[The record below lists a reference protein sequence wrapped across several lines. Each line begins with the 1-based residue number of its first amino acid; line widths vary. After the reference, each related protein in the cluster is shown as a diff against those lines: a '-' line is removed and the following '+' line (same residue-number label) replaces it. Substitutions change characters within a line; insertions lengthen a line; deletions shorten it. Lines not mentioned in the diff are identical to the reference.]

1 MKLYIS
7 NYLSKSI
14 SIIDYYTFEVEKEI
28 SLEENIHPHHFCID
42 KEKKIMYI
50 PSSSDGVIYI
60 VDLNTDELID
70 TVSAGGNLSQIALC
84 NNELFIAN
92 EDSDSIYILDRTS
105 LMPVG
110 IIGLDYTPHGLDF
123 DEESNRLYISCIHS
137 IICVDVVSKQ
147 IVNQINLD
155 FKAWHIKLNKQNNEI
170 YISTLD
176 GKVIV
181 VDLKNMKIK
190 KILSDFLLP
199 LEMKFNY
206 KNKKVYIADLGYKN
220 IKILES
226 KTGKYVGNISVDG
239 IPQGLEISEDGKFLF
254 VSDTQ
259 NNSIKIYNCI
269 TNQLVKDVKVGK
281 EPTTIIC
288 L

>member
-14 SIIDYYTFEVEKEI
+14 SVIDYYTFEVEKEI
-28 SLEENIHPHHFCID
+28 YLDENIHPHHFCIE
-42 KEKKIMYI
+42 KEKNLMYI
-50 PSSSDGVIYI
+50 PSSSDGMIYI
-60 VDLNTDELID
+60 LDLNKDKLVD

-92 EDSDSIYILDRTS
+92 EDSDSIYILDKTN

-110 IIGLDYTPHGLDF
+110 IIGLGHTPHGLEF
-123 DEESNRLYISCIHS
+123 DKESNKLYVSCINS
-137 IICVDVVSKQ
+137 IICVDVVNKKIDSQ
-147 IVNQINLD
+147 IDVD
-155 FKAWHIKLNKQNNEI
+155 FKAWHIKLNKVSNEI

-176 GKVIV
+176 GNVVII
-181 VDLKNMKIK
+181 DSKTMKIK
-190 KILSDFLLP
+190 RVISDFLLP

-206 KNKKVYIADLGYKN
+206 KNKKIYIADLGYRN

-226 KTGKYVGNISVDG
+226 NTGKYIGSINVDG
-239 IPQGLEISEDGKFLF
+239 IPQGLEVSEDGTFLF

-259 NNSIKIYNCI
+259 NNSIKIYNCT
-269 TNQLVKDVKVGK
+269 TNQLIKDIGVGK
-281 EPTTIIC
+281 EPTTIVC

>member
-14 SIIDYYTFEVEKEI
+14 SVIDCYTFEVEKEI
-28 SLEENIHPHHFCID
+28 ILEENIHPHHFCID
-42 KEKKIMYI
+42 QEKDLMYI

-60 VDLNTDELID
+60 LDLKTDKLID

-84 NNELFIAN
+84 NDELFIAN
-92 EDSDSIYILDRTS
+92 EDSDSIYILNRES
-105 LMPVG
+105 LTPVG
-110 IIGLDYTPHGLDF
+110 VIGLDYTPHGLDF
-123 DEESNRLYISCIHS
+123 DKESNKLYISCINS
-137 IICVDVVSKQ
+137 IICVDVISKQ
-147 IVNQINLD
+147 IQSQIKLD
-155 FKAWHIKLNKQNNEI
+155 SKAWHIKLNKHNNEI

-176 GKVIV
+176 GNVVI
-181 VDLKNMKIK
+181 VDLKKMKIK
-190 KILSDFLLP
+190 KVLNDFLLP
-199 LEMKFNY
+199 LEMKFDY
-206 KNKKVYIADLGYKN
+206 KNKKVYVADLGYKN

-226 KTGKYVGNISVDG
+226 NTGKYIGNINVDG
-239 IPQGLEISEDGKFLF
+239 IPQGLEVSEDGKFLF

-259 NNSIKIYNCI
+259 NNSIKVYNCI
-269 TNQLVKDVKVGK
+269 SCQLVKDIKVGK